1 MNKID
6 KNKVDNIIN
15 GLLFNRLELVDHDIN
30 IYELRKINK
39 YFQIYSVYYEI
50 ATDEFIESNLQNEK
64 VSDTLVSL
72 YFNDVKKDIN
82 FMLSNT
88 TKLLL

>member
-1 MNKID
+1 MNNKIN
-6 KNKVDNIIN
+6 KNKVNNIIN
-15 GLLFNRLELVDHDIN
+15 GLLFNKLELIDHNIN
-30 IYELRKINK
+30 IYELRKINR

-88 TKLLL
+88 TK

>member
-6 KNKVDNIIN
+6 KNKVNNIIN
-15 GLLFNRLELVDHDIN
+15 GLLFNRLELVDHNIN
-30 IYELRKINK
+30 IYELRKINR

-50 ATDEFIESNLQNEK
+50 ATDKFIESNLQNEK

-88 TKLLL
+88 TK

>member
-6 KNKVDNIIN
+6 KNKVNNIIN
-15 GLLFNRLELVDHDIN
+15 GLLFNRLELVDHNIN
-30 IYELRKINK
+30 IYELRKINR

-64 VSDTLVSL
+64 VSETLVSF

-88 TKLLL
+88 TK

>member
-6 KNKVDNIIN
+6 KNKVNNIIN
-15 GLLFNRLELVDHDIN
+15 GLLFNRLELVDYNIN
-30 IYELRKINK
+30 IYELRKINR

-88 TKLLL
+88 TK

>member
-6 KNKVDNIIN
+6 KNKVNNIIN
-15 GLLFNRLELVDHDIN
+15 GLLFNRLELVDHNIN
-30 IYELRKINK
+30 IYELRKINR

-88 TKLLL
+88 TK

>member
-30 IYELRKINK
+30 IYELRKINR
-39 YFQIYSVYYEI
+39 YFQIYSVYYEM
-50 ATDEFIESNLQNEK
+50 ATDEFIKSDLQKEK
-64 VSDTLVSL
+64 VSNTLVSL

-82 FMLSNT
+82 FMLNNT
-88 TKLLL
+88 K

>member
-6 KNKVDNIIN
+6 KNKVNNIIN
-15 GLLFNRLELVDHDIN
+15 GLLFNRLELVDHNIN
-30 IYELRKINK
+30 IYELRKINR

-88 TKLLL
+88 TNMN

>member
-30 IYELRKINK
+30 IYELRKINR
-39 YFQIYSVYYEI
+39 YFQIYSVYYEM
-50 ATDEFIESNLQNEK
+50 ATDEFIKSDLQKEK

-82 FMLSNT
+82 FMLNNT
-88 TKLLL
+88 K

>member
-15 GLLFNRLELVDHDIN
+15 GLLFNRLELVDHNIN
-30 IYELRKINK
+30 IYELRKINR

-88 TKLLL
+88 TK